1 MKFYI
6 CKDCNFRFKVLSDF
20 TKRHRQAFCPNCGEN
35 INVEKATSR
44 KHKQHKFW
52 TTEELSL
59 LDKVL
64 SGEMKKH
71 TAAMKLNRTL
81 GSIRR
86 KLDRVKEERG
96 IC

>member
-1 MKFYI
+1 MKYFL
-6 CKDCNFRFKVLSDF
+6 CKDCNFRFKVFAHF
-20 TKRHRQAFCPNCGEN
+20 TKNRRKAFCPNCGEN
-35 INVEKATSR
+35 ISTEKLPSR
-44 KHKQHKFW
+44 KHIQHKSW
-52 TTEELSL
+52 TQDEIKL

-64 SGEMKKH
+64 NGEIKKH
-71 TAAMKLNRTL
+71 TAAMKLNRSL